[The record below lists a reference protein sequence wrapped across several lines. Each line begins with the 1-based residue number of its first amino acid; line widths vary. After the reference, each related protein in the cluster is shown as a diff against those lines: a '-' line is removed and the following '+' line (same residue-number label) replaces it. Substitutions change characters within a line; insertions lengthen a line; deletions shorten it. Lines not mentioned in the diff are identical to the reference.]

1 MDSSNSSEYSYFT
14 EIKVKNYEPKLL
26 NNNYLFYQIFLFK
39 NYDIIGRTL
48 NSIIIISPYGE
59 TKNLINEK
67 INNNKISIIKSM
79 ILLKNEELLYGAHSS
94 IYCINF
100 TKNNYEYNVI
110 NIIPLKLKEK
120 SEIYQFFQMK
130 DEKIICTTNSTY
142 YMIIQ
147 KTKFDYYQ
155 IILNIIDGNLMNNG
169 LYELKK
175 YIIFINQKLN
185 IQFNDKINFS
195 YVKNLNLSKY
205 LSNIKNIEFK
215 SKICLNNIIMEIN
228 DNIIAISTL
237 GNGIIIININK
248 FVIIKKLVNIDFTC
262 WIKLNDGSFITCEYS
277 DNNNLIRMEQW
288 DINENGKN
296 WNFVSKK
303 DCIHN
308 DFVYSMNIDNNN
320 NIYTAGNDN
329 QLKCWEIHSY
339 IDEDD

>member
-1 MDSSNSSEYSYFT
+1 
-14 EIKVKNYEPKLL
+14 
-26 NNNYLFYQIFLFK
+26 
-39 NYDIIGRTL
+39 
-48 NSIIIISPYGE
+48 
-59 TKNLINEK
+59 
-67 INNNKISIIKSM
+67 
-79 ILLKNEELLYGAHSS
+79 
-94 IYCINF
+94 
-100 TKNNYEYNVI
+100 
-110 NIIPLKLKEK
+110 
-120 SEIYQFFQMK
+120 MK

-195 YVKNLNLSKY
+195 YVKNLNLSKH
-205 LSNIKNIEFK
+205 LSDIKNIEFK